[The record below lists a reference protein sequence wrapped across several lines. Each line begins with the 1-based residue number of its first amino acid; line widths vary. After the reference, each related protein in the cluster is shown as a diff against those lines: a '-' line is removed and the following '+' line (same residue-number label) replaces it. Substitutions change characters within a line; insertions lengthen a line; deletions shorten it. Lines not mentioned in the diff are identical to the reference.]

1 MARSSSKKP
10 GEPKCRATSAPVE
23 GRDWVRIGGHKYLR
37 EAAEQKGKFIP
48 LEYRKTEGGQVP
60 ARKTKAEK
68 EAEKAGKAAPPPPEP
83 AAAPPEEAA
92 PAEAEATESF
102 LDEAPEQDEPTE

>member
-23 GRDWVRIGGHKYLR
+23 GRDWVRIGGSKYLR

-68 EAEKAGKAAPPPPEP
+68 EAEKAKDAPAPPAPDAAPPE
-83 AAAPPEEAA
+83 EEAA
-92 PAEAEATESF
+92 PAEVTESF
-102 LDEAPEQDEPTE
+102 LDDAPEQDGPEE

>member
-10 GEPKCRATSAPVE
+10 GEPKCRATGAPVE
-23 GRDWVRIGGHKYLR
+23 GRDWVRIGGSKYLR

-60 ARKTKAEK
+60 ARKSKAEK
-68 EAEKAGKAAPPPPEP
+68 DAEKAEKAAPPAPPAPEE
-83 AAAPPEEAA
+83 APPEEAA
-92 PAEAEATESF
+92 PAEVTESF
-102 LDEAPEQDEPTE
+102 LDDAPDQDEPIEE